1 MHAASSHL
9 QKSDDE
15 DFSKET
21 MPRIKLTARKEGP
34 ERSGDS
40 KEEDEGQKETKR
52 VLQKCRSTSYCP
64 VCNRQFGQKFNM
76 LRHLAV
82 VHEKDEAGKDLD
94 EEEKRRFASYNTK
107 KLGAQRV
114 TKRKKPKTPAVVHHL
129 TSSSS

>member
-1 MHAASSHL
+1 
-9 QKSDDE
+9 
-15 DFSKET
+15 
-21 MPRIKLTARKEGP
+21 
-34 ERSGDS
+34 
-40 KEEDEGQKETKR
+40 
-52 VLQKCRSTSYCP
+52 
-64 VCNRQFGQKFNM
+64 M